1 MMQKIKLALIAIML
15 WSNAS
20 IATASQEL
28 DFIVLGVIASN
39 DNQNG
44 VALLKHKKTGKVK
57 AFREGESIDQ
67 KFIVKAV
74 HRKSVAF
81 SDRDKLYT
89 LQVGDDVAQETPNNS
104 QPQLATN
111 ISVTDL
117 RGKVGIERSGSV
129 LTVSNN
135 LKESLVGENLNKILM
150 QAAAVPYTVNGRLVG
165 FKLTEIDQGSI
176 YDVAGFKD
184 GDVITHIDEKPINNV
199 AYALRA
205 LRDLKNATSAR
216 FSYLRH
222 SEEHELTIR
231 IN

>member
-57 AFREGESIDQ
+57 AFREGETIDQ